1 MKSLKKVFVAL
12 MAVAVLATSVSGAA
26 LAAESP
32 AKKDISKAAVTATN
46 TTVKYNGKYQKPV
59 IVIKDGNVELKEGI
73 DYTVE
78 GASYKHSG
86 TYTVKIK
93 GIGFY
98 AGTETSV
105 KFIIKGTATKS
116 QNKITAKAAK
126 TSVKVKDL
134 KKKSKKIK
142 ITVKKAKSFKG
153 KVSYKV
159 VKGSS
164 KYISVSK
171 KGYVTLKKGAKKG
184 TYKVKVTVSGYGKY
198 NPMSKTIT
206 IKVK

>member
-32 AKKDISKAAVTATN
+32 AKKDISKASATVA
-46 TTVKYNGKYQKPV
+46 TVKYNGKTQTAK

>member
-1 MKSLKKVFVAL
+1 MKSLKKVLVTL
-12 MAVAVLATSVSGAA
+12 MAVAVLVTGVSSAA

-32 AKKDISKAAVTATN
+32 VKKDISKAALTATK
-46 TTVKYNGKYQKPV
+46 TTVKYNGKSQKPV
-59 IVIKDGNVELKEGI
+59 IVIKDGNVTLKEGT
-73 DYTVE
+73 DYTVV
-78 GASYKHSG
+78 GGTHKSSG
-86 TYTVKIK
+86 TYTVVIK
-93 GIGFY
+93 GAGLY
-98 AGTETSV
+98 AGTQRTV
-105 KFIIKGTATKS
+105 KFTIKGTATAS

-126 TSVKVKDL
+126 TSVKAKDL

-153 KVSYKV
+153 KVTYKV

-171 KGYVTLKKGAKKG
+171 NGYVKLKQGAKKG
-184 TYKVKVTVSGYGKY
+184 TYKVQVYVSGYGKY
-198 NPMSKTIT
+198 NPKSKTVT

>member
-32 AKKDISKAAVTATN
+32 AKKDISKAAVTDTN

-59 IVIKDGNVELKEGI
+59 IVIKDGNVTLKEGL
-73 DYTVE
+73 DYTVA
-78 GASYKHSG
+78 GTYKHSG
-86 TYTVKIK
+86 TYTVVIK
-93 GIGFY
+93 GAGFY
-98 AGTETSV
+98 AGTDTSV
-105 KFIIKGTATKS
+105 KFTIKGTATKS